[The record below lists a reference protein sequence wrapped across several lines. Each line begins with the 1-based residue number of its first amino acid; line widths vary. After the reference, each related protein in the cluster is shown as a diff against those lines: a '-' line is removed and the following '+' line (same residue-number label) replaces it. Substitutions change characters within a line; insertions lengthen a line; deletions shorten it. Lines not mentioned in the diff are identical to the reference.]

1 MVSIGKLNFEQA
13 MRYYESD
20 VEQYYAGQNDE
31 SFYGGKANKLLGES
45 VAEHKGSFSKFL
57 SKNRKVA
64 GIDLT
69 FSAPKSVSI
78 LIELTDDPI
87 LRDKL
92 IEMHDNAVCKTIG
105 YIEKNVITA
114 RVFNGKDEK
123 GRRKYVPV
131 PPDKGVEWAAF
142 RHHTSRENDPQLHTH
157 VVVANRIYVNGR
169 EYSIDSRDLY
179 EYHIAFGKMYRA
191 ELYNALQKEG
201 LSVKIT
207 DYKNFFFTIEGIGE
221 EAIQVFSKQSKN
233 MDKLLKELKKEFPD
247 ESEARLKELA
257 NLESRPAKDR
267 SKTLEELRTHWK
279 EESPQKRIEYVKK
292 FGVLAGSEEVA
303 KAVAEAAEKLTENKS
318 VFSDLDFKNSV
329 KQILIYK
336 GFRFDEVAIQTALKE
351 SVKKHD
357 LKEIGKN
364 KFTTKEIR
372 MAEFQTQNH
381 ARDTHN
387 KFESILN
394 KEDAVKAIKA
404 WEEKKRLDDP
414 KFKGLTNDQRKTL
427 EMMLTTKDGVMIFQ
441 GDAGTGKT
449 TVLRALNDICK
460 ERGFE
465 LIGLS
470 FQGKAAQEIY
480 EASGIKGMTL
490 DSFLSIMRGKKNI
503 EINNKKIYIVDES
516 SMTATLKFR
525 DVSLYAKREGAKMF
539 AGGDIKQLPSIQA
552 GGMFERM
559 QKSENISFVELK
571 ESIRQKDPVL
581 KAIVKHFAESKA
593 LKGLKAMDAAGKIH
607 EIKDK
612 DNLFQAITDAYVAE
626 GDKNNIILAAKNKDR
641 FIINQ
646 ITREKLK
653 QKGLLD
659 AEDFKIKI
667 KEGKNLNDYDKKQ
680 IWSYD
685 EKDIIVRGK
694 DKTHEY
700 EVKNVDID
708 GRMLTAYDRNNDKE
722 ISMAA
727 SKDQRVY
734 YEVEKNFS
742 KGDKIVFLENDYA
755 HLDVRNGQTA
765 IIDDIAKLDNGNYKI
780 DATTMSDNPKKVSFE
795 TKDYDFFTHAY
806 CVTTYKSQGLTA
818 AKIWAYA
825 VDTTLNEMYVNIS
838 RAKYNAEVFTTNIM
852 KLFGTSKKVD
862 KQVDSLTQ
870 EGRERFKE
878 EQVKKMKENGIPKPE
893 KKAKKEKGAKKEFE
907 PAADIKPERKRGGLD
922 IS

>member
-303 KAVAEAAEKLTENKS
+303 KAVAEAAEKLTENAS
-318 VFSDLDFKNSV
+318 AFSDLDFKNSV

-336 GFRFDEVAIQTALKE
+336 GFRFDETAIHAALKE
-351 SVKKHD
+351 AVKKHD
-357 LKEIGKN
+357 VKEIGKN

-372 MAEFQTQNH
+372 TAEFQIQKH
-381 ARDTHN
+381 ARETH
-387 KFESILN
+387 
-394 KEDAVKAIKA
+394 D
-404 WEEKKRLDDP
+404 
-414 KFKGLTNDQRKTL
+414 KFKEIFGKEAVLKVIESWEKTEMMKLTNDQKRTL
-427 EMMLTTKDGVMIFQ
+427 EVMLATKNGISIIQ

-449 TVLRALNDICK
+449 TVLKALNEIAK
-460 ERGFE
+460 EQEIE

-470 FQGKAAQEIY
+470 TTGQAAKEIE
-480 EASGIKGMTL
+480 EASNIKAITI
-490 DSFLSIMRGKKNI
+490 DSFLSSMLGRKNI
-503 EINNKKIYIVDES
+503 QKNSNKIYIVDES
-516 SMTATLKFR
+516 SMNATIKLR
-525 DVSLYAKREGAKMF
+525 DVIKQAEREGARVF
-539 AGGDIKQLPSIQA
+539 LLGDTKQLASIQA
-552 GGMFERM
+552 GGMFERL
-559 QKSENISFVELK
+559 QKSAYVSYVELK
-571 ESIRQKDPVL
+571 ETIRQKD
-581 KAIVKHFAESKA
+581 AA
-593 LKGLKAMDAAGKIH
+593 LKEIVGYLAAGRAIRGLKSLDAAGKIH

-612 DNLFQAITDAYVAE
+612 DDLFQAITDAYVAA
-626 GDKNNIILAAKNKDR
+626 GDKNNIILSAKNKDR

-685 EKDIIVRGK
+685 EKDIIVRGR
-694 DKTHEY
+694 DKSHEY

-708 GRMLTAYDRNNDKE
+708 GRMLTAYDRNNYKE

-765 IIDDIAKLDNGNYKI
+765 IIDGITKTDDGQYKI
-780 DATTMSDNPKKVSFE
+780 DALITGEKNKRVSFE

-806 CVTTYKSQGLTA
+806 CVTTYKSQGQTA

-878 EQVKKMKENGIPKPE
+878 EQVKKIKENGIPKPE